1 MGNRIAVQIDC
12 DALHLL
18 RSRLKT
24 HADNL
29 PGGIFF
35 EPFQNAYGGLVL
47 RKAGRIAGLTGDLN
61 RFNLLVRIR
70 QLFGRKADRRAAPER
85 RRRIDMEAVL
95 HIEVLRLLNVR
106 RTGNR

>member
-1 MGNRIAVQIDC
+1 MGNRIAVQIDYN
-12 DALHLL
+12 ALHLL

-35 EPFQNAYGGLVL
+35 EPFQNACGGFVL

-61 RFNLLVRIR
+61 CFDLLVRIR